1 MLSSFFLFLFFF
13 FNIWLFYTD
22 VWVSTLVVNSVT
34 WTFPP
39 VQCVFS
45 FAQCCFAV
53 CLHSQTVLMGWTPL
67 EAETLPS
74 SERRWERWSG
84 EAGCDGGGRGVWARA
99 AQRVYYGDG
108 HQTPKGRLLSCR
120 LTDKR
125 GAGCILSCV
134 NGKAVLVR
142 SSLHKHRPHGSLPSH
157 TFQHAHQQLWDSPEK
172 SV

>member
-1 MLSSFFLFLFFF
+1 MCSAPFFFFFFFF
-13 FNIWLFYTD
+13 FNIWLFYRD
-22 VWVSTLVVNSVT
+22 VRVSTLVVNSVT

-84 EAGCDGGGRGVWARA
+84 EAGVWWRRQGSVGKSSTPCLLWRWPSDAEGKTGFPADWPISAGRAVSCP
-99 AQRVYYGDG
+99 VLMESSSC
-108 HQTPKGRLLSCR
+108 PLLF
-120 LTDKR
+120 T
-125 GAGCILSCV
+125 
-134 NGKAVLVR
+134 
-142 SSLHKHRPHGSLPSH
+142 
-157 TFQHAHQQLWDSPEK
+157 
-172 SV
+172 